1 MSTSQAV
8 SSGGW
13 GPRFKRA
20 AVSVSFDNLGEACDI
35 AMGKWPPG
43 QPIGRHFTATEVLP
57 RLLRELE
64 GIQATYF
71 IEASNFA
78 LYPEQILAWHDA
90 GHEIGLHAW
99 QHENWSRLDLA
110 QQRINLVQSLA
121 AMATLGVRP
130 QGFRPPGG
138 AISDPSL
145 ALLKELGF
153 QYCSPLAHPGRGTQQ
168 DGVVLLPF
176 VWKHVD
182 AYLCDPALAGFRQ
195 AQGDPAEPAS
205 AQQWSTVLEE
215 AIADALARGSHLTVI
230 FHPYMIGRDEGL
242 NAAMRSFLQA
252 VRSNRDIWLAPCHEV
267 AQSYL

>member
-1 MSTSQAV
+1 MNTQSDHA
-8 SSGGW
+8 W
-13 GPRFKRA
+13 GPERKRA
-20 AVSVSFDNLGEACDI
+20 AISVTFDNLGEACDI
-35 AMGKWPPG
+35 ARGNWPPD
-43 QPIGRHFTATEVLP
+43 QPTGCHFTATEVLP
-57 RLLRELE
+57 RLLQELD

-71 IEASNFA
+71 IEACNYA
-78 LYPEQILAWHDA
+78 LYPEQILAWRDA

-99 QHENWSRLDLA
+99 QHENWSLLSLA
-110 QQRINLVQSLA
+110 QQRDNLGNSLA

-145 ALLKELGF
+145 ALLKEMGF
-153 QYCSPLAHPGRGTQQ
+153 QYCSPLASPGRGTQQ

-176 VWKHVD
+176 VWNHVD
-182 AYLCDPALAGFRQ
+182 AYLCDPVLAEFRQ
-195 AQGDPAEPAS
+195 TQGDPAEPAS
-205 AQQWSTVLEE
+205 AEQWSAILEV

-230 FHPYMIGRDEGL
+230 FHPYMIGRDDGL
-242 NAAMRSFLQA
+242 WAAMRSFLQK